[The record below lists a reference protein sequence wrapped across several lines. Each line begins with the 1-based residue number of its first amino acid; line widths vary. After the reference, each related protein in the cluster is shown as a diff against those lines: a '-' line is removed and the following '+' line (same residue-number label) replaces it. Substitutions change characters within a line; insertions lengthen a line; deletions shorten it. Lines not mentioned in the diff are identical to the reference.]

1 MYSRD
6 ERTVPV
12 LSRALA
18 ALAALLLILSASS
31 PGPSEDDAFG
41 AQYAPLVSAIK
52 TVIREQ
58 TMGEAVVGID
68 VVEIASGRR
77 ITSLHPDVPLNPASN
92 VKIITAYAALEILR
106 PEYTFETALYG
117 DAGSGSVLSQLALK
131 GYGDPSLTTD
141 DLVTMVQALGTRGV
155 TKIAGPLIVD
165 DTFFDDVRLPYAF
178 DNFPKADADSP
189 FRAPVGAVSLNAN
202 TMEVSVGPGPYPGAQ
217 ARVEVFPGGLVELR
231 NETMTVGEGTS
242 NVRIYTTTK
251 KDGTPLMRVWGPVVS
266 VSATRSYRKRVDDPA
281 RAAGHTLKQVLA
293 QAGITSG
300 DVAVGRMNTGTRM
313 LASHKSLPLGAL
325 LLRVGK
331 NSDNFYAEQL
341 LKVVG
346 AEAKGKPGTADKGIE
361 AVQELLAKMGIDPT
375 QVKYRNGSG
384 LYDANKVAPSHLTA
398 VLRHAYLVPEI
409 RPEFVAHLATGGA
422 DGTLLH
428 RYHDENAR
436 RRVRAKTGTL
446 RDTSALSGYVLAP
459 HGRSPVCF
467 SIIVNRAPGRVAVFR
482 SFQEKIVTAIAKFL
496 WRP

>member
-1 MYSRD
+1 MYSKD
-6 ERTVPV
+6 GKEVPV
-12 LSRALA
+12 LGRALA

-31 PGPSEDDAFG
+31 PGPSEDDAFA

-52 TVIREQ
+52 TVLAEQ
-58 TMGEAVVGID
+58 TVGDAVIGID

-106 PEYTFETALYG
+106 PEFTFETALYG

-131 GYGDPSLTTD
+131 GYGDPSLQTD
-141 DLVTMVQALGTRGV
+141 DLVEMVEQLRTRGV
-155 TKIAGPLIVD
+155 TKISGPIIVD

-178 DNFPKADADSP
+178 DAFPKSDADSP
-189 FRAPVGAVSLNAN
+189 FRAPVGAVSVNAN
-202 TMEVSVGPGPYPGAQ
+202 TMTVSVGPGPYPGTQ
-217 ARVEVFPGGLVELR
+217 ARVDVFPDGLVELR
-231 NETMTVGEGTS
+231 NETMTVADGTS
-242 NVRIYTTTK
+242 NVRIYVTEK
-251 KDGTPLMRVWGPVVS
+251 KDGTPLMRIWGPVVS
-266 VSATRSYRKRVDDPA
+266 ISATRSYQKRVEDPA
-281 RAAGHTLKQVLA
+281 RAAGHTLRQVLA
-293 QAGITSG
+293 RAGIESG
-300 DVAVGRMNTGTRM
+300 DVAVGKMNSGTRM
-313 LASHKSLPLGAL
+313 LASHTSLPLGAL

-341 LKVVG
+341 LKVIG
-346 AEAKGKPGTADKGIE
+346 AEAGGKPGTADKGIA
-361 AVQELLAKMGIDPT
+361 AVQEVLAAAGIDPT
-375 QVKYRNGSG
+375 GITYRNGSG
-384 LYDANKVAPSHLTA
+384 LYNANLVAPSHLTQ
-398 VLRHAYLVPEI
+398 VLRRAYLQPEI

-428 RYHDENAR
+428 RYHDEDAQ

-459 HGRSPVCF
+459 PGRPAVCF
-467 SIIVNRAPGRVAVFR
+467 SIIVNKAPGRVAVFR